1 MLSYWESVSFIKYD
15 LIIVG
20 SGIVGLSTAI
30 KYKKKHPNTTIAILE
45 RGVFPSGASTKNAGF
60 ACFGSISELEDDL
73 KECNEDEI
81 VALTEKRYR
90 GIRELRKLL
99 GDEAIQ
105 FEPVGGFELGF
116 DHSACDRI
124 EYYNGLLEK
133 VFPQAPFSEVT
144 KDLKNYPFSK
154 EVTHLIKHQFE
165 GTIHTGKMM
174 SSLIDLA
181 LELGIRIYTGCEV
194 KHIEFDTNPV
204 RISTVTNQQ
213 SVEFRATQIALCTN
227 AFTSSLLP
235 DLDLE
240 PGRGQVLITK
250 PIHNLNLKGSF
261 HYHSGYH
268 YFRPIDNRILIGGGR
283 QLDKP
288 GETSLAF
295 APNDT
300 ILNQLKED
308 LQRLILPGLEVSIES
323 NWAGIMAFGKSKNP
337 IVKKASENVFV
348 AARLGGMGIAIGA
361 GVADDLITLLESQ

>member
-1 MLSYWESVSFIKYD
+1 MLSYWESVSFINYD

-30 KYKKKHPNTTIAILE
+30 KYKKKHPNATIAILE

-73 KECNEDEI
+73 QECSEDEI
-81 VALTEKRYR
+81 LKLTEKRYR
-90 GIRELRKLL
+90 GISELRKLL
-99 GDEAIQ
+99 GDTAIQ
-105 FEPVGGFELGF
+105 FEPVGGFELDF
-116 DHSACDRI
+116 DQSACDRI
-124 EYYNGLLEK
+124 YYYNRLLK
-133 VFPQAPFSEVT
+133 NVFPGAPFSEVT

-154 EVTHLIKHQFE
+154 KVTHLIKHQFE

-174 SSLIDLA
+174 QSLIDRALA
-181 LELGIRIYTGCEV
+181 LGIRIYTGCEV

-204 RISTVTNQQ
+204 RIGTVTNQQ
-213 SVEFRATQIALCTN
+213 TSKFRASQVALCTN

-250 PIHNLNLKGSF
+250 PIPNLNLQGSF
-261 HYHSGYH
+261 HYHRGYH
-268 YFRPIDNRILIGGGR
+268 YFRPIDNRILLGGGR
-283 QLDKP
+283 QLDKL

-295 APNDT
+295 EPNKS
-300 ILNQLKED
+300 ILDQLKDD
-308 LQRLILPGLEVSIES
+308 LQNLILPGIEVVVDS

-337 IVKKASENVFV
+337 IVKKVSDNVFV

-361 GVADDLITLLESQ
+361 GVADDLIKLLVE